1 MPDPDPGQPPVLDEA
16 VLAELSASV
25 QGDRSFVVELINAYL
40 ADGPAMVVA
49 IEAAA
54 AADDAAALVRPA
66 HTLKSSS
73 ATVGAMRLAATSR
86 ELEMTGRSGS
96 VESASTASAATL
108 RADWESAVAALEDWV
123 EGSED
128 R

>member
-1 MPDPDPGQPPVLDEA
+1 MPDPDAGQPPVLDEA

-25 QGDRSFVVELINAYL
+25 QGDRAFVVELINAYL
-40 ADGPAMVVA
+40 ADGPEHVDA
-49 IEAAA
+49 IEAAI

-73 ATVGAMRLAATSR
+73 ATVGAQRLAAASR
-86 ELEMTGRSGS
+86 ELEMAGRAGS
-96 VESASTASAATL
+96 IGSASTATV
-108 RADWESAVAALEDWV
+108 RADWDAAVAALRAWV
-123 EGSED
+123 AGEQA

>member
-16 VLAELSASV
+16 ILAELSASV
-25 QGDRSFVVELINAYL
+25 QGDRAFVVELINAYL
-40 ADGPAMVVA
+40 ADGGAQVDD
-49 IEAAA
+49 IEAAI

-73 ATVGAMRLAATSR
+73 ATVGAQRLAAASR
-86 ELEMTGRSGS
+86 ELEMAGRSGS
-96 VESASTASAATL
+96 IGSGSAATL
-108 RADWESAVAALEDWV
+108 RADWDAAVAALGAWV
-123 EGSED
+123 AGEEA